1 MSGHGAE
8 IPHDAEDGF
17 TKAVA
22 LSVAV
27 FAVGLAFASFGGHD
41 VSKEM
46 MITKQEEAKVAALS
60 KQDETAIENLAK
72 QEEFNIWTQYQAKS
86 TREAMYRNE
95 RTQLDAEKKGDGPF
109 PAFKEDLLKYY
120 IDEAGR
126 MDADKKELAAKAKK
140 VGEDGAA
147 KATAKHE
154 EGAKKVGEL
163 ETAFKTY
170 QRKDAYFDF
179 AEMAFQ
185 LAIVLASVAMLG
197 KKWWAF
203 LAGIVLAVIAVL
215 LTVNGFLLLMAIPGI
230 EHAPHA
236 PGGGH

>member
-8 IPHDAEDGF
+8 VPHEADDPF

-27 FAVGLAFASFGGHD
+27 FAVGLAFASFGGHN
-41 VSKEM
+41 VGKETLQ
-46 MITKQEEAKVAALS
+46 TKQEEARV
-60 KQDETAIENLAK
+60 ENLALQK
-72 QEEFNIWTQYQAKS
+72 EAAEWQQFQSKS
-86 TREAMYRNE
+86 TREAGYRIQKE
-95 RTQLDAEKKGDGPF
+95 LLQAEKDGTGAAF
-109 PAFKEDLLKYY
+109 PAYKDALLKKLAA
-120 IDEAGR
+120 DEKR
-126 MDADKKELAAKAKK
+126 MKDDKEELAKKA
-140 VGEDGAA
+140 GDL
-147 KATAKHE
+147 KA
-154 EGAKKVGEL
+154 EGAEKVKHLREEL
-163 ETAFKTY
+163 VKLLR
-170 QRKDAYFDF
+170 QDPYFDF

-185 LAIVLASVAMLG
+185 LAIVMASVAMLG

-215 LTVNGFLLLMAIPGI
+215 LTANGFLLLMAIPGI